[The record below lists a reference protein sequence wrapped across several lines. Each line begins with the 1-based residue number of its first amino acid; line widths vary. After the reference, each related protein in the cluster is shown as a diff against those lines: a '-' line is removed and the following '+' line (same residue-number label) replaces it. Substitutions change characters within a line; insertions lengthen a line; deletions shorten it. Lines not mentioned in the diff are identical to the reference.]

1 MESYSLTVL
10 GSGLSCLHLLARLP
24 PRLLEETLLIPS
36 DSDQLS
42 GWSAHL
48 RRAGARLLRLP
59 INQSPHKDPGA
70 LSAWANHEDQLQ
82 DMDVSHNDS
91 LPLPSI
97 QLLETFCHQQI
108 MNKLPAR
115 ITRSDML
122 CAASLDEDDEGTGYV
137 LTLSDQ
143 REIKTKAVVYTETP
157 AVPVVPTWAR
167 SLWHS
172 GGQQQEGCP
181 CIQHSSQLDV
191 RDGRTSGQRVAV
203 VGGGM
208 TAASLA
214 LAATAA
220 GAAHVHLISRRQL
233 QEQEQEVDPGW
244 FGSKLMRGYQS
255 QKDPRQRLL
264 AAREARPHATIN
276 AHTMRALRQT
286 QAAGPLTIWEGQEVA
301 TALIQPNLACTGT
314 SHVGNPTVQAAADDT
329 QPVMRIESSLP
340 APEDAEAGCDAG
352 VGQTFELSGQPSSIK
367 EGMSIGQAAAA
378 ADLANAEQGSQAEQA
393 TAPGKSGSADKT
405 PSHSTSVRSN
415 IQSESLDEHRS
426 TCPNVSRG
434 PQAATAAAGSCW
446 KLQLRN
452 CRSKASD
459 HQDEQ
464 DGSGDELPVDCI
476 WLATGSS
483 PDAMACPFLTSVQQ
497 QWPTRLLGGYPCLQD
512 ASLAWPGIPLLFIG
526 RMTLLSQGPA
536 AALMP
541 GMRKAADIVMAS
553 LLQHLTGSR
562 GPGRLNGGT
571 TADDHD
577 PSVSRPDDADITLD
591 GCGLMPEQL
600 ISKVHVRT
608 NPHIIDVSD
617 LPASMERLEIQK
629 YNFADDEFEVMVLFD
644 LPEPVS
650 KDQVRVR
657 FETSSVEMWATGRQ
671 AYRLYIPRLYGTI
684 VPSKC
689 NLRIRHCKIALQ
701 LRKTSDAEWRFLR
714 G

>member
-244 FGSKLMRGYQS
+244 
-255 QKDPRQRLL
+255 
-264 AAREARPHATIN
+264 
-276 AHTMRALRQT
+276 
-286 QAAGPLTIWEGQEVA
+286 
-301 TALIQPNLACTGT
+301 
-314 SHVGNPTVQAAADDT
+314 
-329 QPVMRIESSLP
+329 
-340 APEDAEAGCDAG
+340 
-352 VGQTFELSGQPSSIK
+352 
-367 EGMSIGQAAAA
+367 
-378 ADLANAEQGSQAEQA
+378 
-393 TAPGKSGSADKT
+393 
-405 PSHSTSVRSN
+405 
-415 IQSESLDEHRS
+415 
-426 TCPNVSRG
+426 
-434 PQAATAAAGSCW
+434 
-446 KLQLRN
+446 
-452 CRSKASD
+452 SKASD